1 MTSPRRKSRSAL
13 RERVGFLGINSRVGF
28 VLIHIRANAQNTNWY
43 TAPTTYDYLRLPTTA
58 YESRTNDPHP
68 TTTHHLNPFTA
79 PTDASTTAT
88 ITINPST
95 IAQHIHFLVFR
106 CETLAA

>member
-1 MTSPRRKSRSAL
+1 MINDVAEEEESVSAARKSGL
-13 RERVGFLGINSRVGF
+13 LGNKFKSGLCVDT
-28 VLIHIRANAQNTNWY
+28 HTSKRAKHELVY
-43 TAPTTYDYLRLPTTA
+43 CSDYLRLPTTA
-58 YESRTNDPHP
+58 YESRTNDTHP